1 MTTHLST
8 PASEGNYKAII
19 STWGPMASGDVATPV
34 NLREYSDRSIQ
45 VSGTFGGATV
55 AIQGSIDNAEWSTLG
70 NAQGDLLSF
79 TSGRIEAVAELV
91 AFIKPVLTGGDGTTA
106 LTVSLIARK
115 D

>member
-8 PASEGNYKAII
+8 PTSEGNYKAVI
-19 STWGPMASGDVATPV
+19 STWGPMAAGDVATPV

-45 VSGTFGGATV
+45 VSGTFGGATI
-55 AIQGSIDNAEWSTLG
+55 AIQGSIDGVEWGTLG
-70 NAQGDLLSF
+70 NAQGDPLSF

-91 AFIKPVLTGGDGTTA
+91 AFIKPVITGGDGTTA
-106 LTVSLIARK
+106 ITVSLIARK